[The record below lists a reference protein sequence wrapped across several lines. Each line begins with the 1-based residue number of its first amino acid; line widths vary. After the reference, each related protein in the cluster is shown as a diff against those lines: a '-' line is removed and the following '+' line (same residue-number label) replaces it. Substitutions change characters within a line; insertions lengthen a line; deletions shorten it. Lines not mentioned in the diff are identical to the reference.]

1 MAYPTRTLIR
11 VQSLPSAL
19 ERAESGQ
26 KKQRIAASNGVVG
39 DDFGSAIAVDGS
51 RMAVGAYR
59 HRHNNSFSGA
69 AYIYELTGTTWGNEQ
84 YLSNED

>member
-1 MAYPTRTLIR
+1 
-11 VQSLPSAL
+11 
-19 ERAESGQ
+19 
-26 KKQRIAASNGVVG
+26 VG